1 MAKAQASTAKST
13 AAKATAAKTTSAKA
27 TAAVVTKAKKP
38 VVRKEKNTPFA
49 HAIGR
54 RKSSVARVWLRKG
67 KGEIIVN
74 GRPFAE
80 YFTVPTAYIAGQASF
95 SAFPTLTKGM
105 TADVNLNGGGFSAQ
119 AVAIQLGIARA
130 LVKFDETLRPEC
142 RKLGFLSVDS
152 RVKERKKYGQKA
164 ARAKFQF
171 TKR

>member
-1 MAKAQASTAKST
+1 MAKAQASTTKTTGTKT
-13 AAKATAAKTTSAKA
+13 AASVARVKK
-27 TAAVVTKAKKP
+27 VVVKKERN
-38 VVRKEKNTPFA
+38 VPFS

-74 GRPFAE
+74 GRPFSE
-80 YFTVPTAYIAGQASF
+80 YFSVPTAVLAGKASF
-95 SAFPTLTKGM
+95 EAFSTLTKGM
-105 TADVNLNGGGFSAQ
+105 TADVNLTGGGFSAQ
-119 AVAIQLGIARA
+119 AVAVQLGIARA
-130 LVKFDETLRPEC
+130 LVKFDETLKSEC
-142 RKLGFLSVDS
+142 RKMGFLTVDS

>member
-13 AAKATAAKTTSAKA
+13 APKTSA
-27 TAAVVTKAKKP
+27 AAVSKAQST
-38 VVRKEKNTPFA
+38 VVRKEKNKPFA

-80 YFTVPTAYIAGQASF
+80 YFTVTTSQLSGQASF
-95 SAFPTLTKGM
+95 NAFSNLTKGM
-105 TADVNLNGGGFSAQ
+105 TADVNVNGGGFSSQ
-119 AVAIQLGIARA
+119 AVALQLGIARA
-130 LVKFDETLRPEC
+130 LVSFDESLKAEC
-142 RKLGFLSVDS
+142 RKLGFLTVDS

>member
-13 AAKATAAKTTSAKA
+13 VPKTSA
-27 TAAVVTKAKKP
+27 AAVSKAKIT
-38 VVRKEKNTPFA
+38 VDRKEKNKPFA

-74 GRPFAE
+74 GRPFTE
-80 YFTVPTAYIAGQASF
+80 YFTVATSQLSGQASF
-95 SAFPTLTKGM
+95 NAFATLTKGM
-105 TADVNLNGGGFSAQ
+105 TADVNVEGGGFSSQ
-119 AVAIQLGIARA
+119 AVALQLGIARA
-130 LVKFDETLRPEC
+130 LVLFDETLKVEC
-142 RKLGFLSVDS
+142 RKLGFLTVDS

>member
-1 MAKAQASTAKST
+1 MAKAPASTAKST
-13 AAKATAAKTTSAKA
+13 APKPSAP
-27 TAAVVTKAKKP
+27 AVSKAKKT
-38 VVRKEKNTPFA
+38 VVRKEKNVPFA

-67 KGEIIVN
+67 KGEIIIN
-74 GRPFAE
+74 GRPFTE
-80 YFTVPTAYIAGQASF
+80 YFTVMTSQLSGFASF
-95 SAFPTLTKGM
+95 NAFSSLTKGM
-105 TADVNLNGGGFSAQ
+105 TADVNLNGGGFSSQ
-119 AVAIQLGIARA
+119 AIAVQLAIARA
-130 LVKFDETLRPEC
+130 LVLFDESLRAEC